1 MARED
6 VGGLPVIKIEV
17 IMEAEPALPSIVDVG
32 MGARIGSAVGGG
44 TTTCTVSLPPFPPR
58 TMAATRIIAAVT
70 TAPKPPNSNQ
80 TGIPP
85 MPTPGPGTHRR
96 LSWWYGRRSRG
107 SRGWSPAQG
116 TFQGIRHVVRR
127 PEPGFSGLR
136 SRPPYD
142 PLYSSRH
149 SDSTR

>member
-1 MARED
+1 MAKED

-85 MPTPGPGTHRR
+85 M
-96 LSWWYGRRSRG
+96 
-107 SRGWSPAQG
+107 
-116 TFQGIRHVVRR
+116 
-127 PEPGFSGLR
+127 
-136 SRPPYD
+136 RPPPAPAPTGGCRGGMD
-142 PLYSSRH
+142 GGVGAPVAGVRPKAPSRASAMSFADRTWLQWFSQSH
-149 SDSTR
+149 AV